1 MFRLQSISIAQRLGL
16 LIGSSILGIVAL
28 SAVFL
33 WSERTL
39 VMEERQLGVRQ
50 TVETAPVRLDSK
62 PRCESYQ
69 FRANPPI
76 TGNFDTIAKVKPL
89 TALKSVNLTVFYSSV
104 L

>member
-1 MFRLQSISIAQRLGL
+1 MSDQTNFPKANSQTTQHVRVLANVPTFLQPRSAQR
-16 LIGSSILGIVAL
+16 SD
-28 SAVFL
+28 
-33 WSERTL
+33 R
-39 VMEERQLGVRQ
+39 RQ